1 MTGSA
6 RLRAAPIL
14 LASTLGSLAASSMAD
29 IRADL
34 DRDGVVGG
42 SDLGLMLIAWG
53 PHHRHFADLDL
64 DGEVGASDLAKLLGH
79 WGSTFETAVFTPVFE
94 VDYSGCGNSI
104 PPTGGS
110 GNAAFGTAASP
121 HHAGRVVS
129 TTGYRNITRIEAD
142 VDLSGV
148 NDDFVN
154 AAWYMVSTPMQPIGS
169 AYCDSGGSAPAC
181 DEIDFL
187 ETNANAILQ
196 STVHLDGDQ
205 RFEFAYTAQAD
216 TNCYGWS
223 TLQSDAQ
230 NPTSG
235 THSLLEVVDV
245 AQPFQMVIEFDLVA
259 PRMTVIVSQTIG
271 KKIRQAM
278 VYDSAMVISPANSG
292 GPDPDMSLLPATMAT
307 GWWIL
312 ASMWQGYSPGQYNAY
327 WTNACPWGSLC
338 GGSSHWTLSNVKVTA
353 ESEFGR

>member
-1 MTGSA
+1 MNPRRT
-6 RLRAAPIL
+6 P
-14 LASTLGSLAASSMAD
+14 LACITTLALGLGPVAASAGAD

-34 DRDGVVGG
+34 DRDGIVGG

-53 PHHRHFADLDL
+53 PYHRHFADLDL
-64 DGEVGASDLAKLLGH
+64 YGEVGPADLAALLGL
-79 WGSTFETAVFTPVFE
+79 WGSTFTNEVFTPVFE
-94 VDYSGCGNSI
+94 LDYAQFGNSI
-104 PPTGGS
+104 PPTGGTGS
-110 GNAAFGTAASP
+110 AAFGTASSP

-148 NDDFVN
+148 TDDFVN
-154 AAWYMVSTPMQPIGS
+154 AAWYMVSTPNQPIGA
-169 AYCDSGGSAPAC
+169 AYCDSGGSAAAC

-187 ETNANAILQ
+187 ETNANALLQ
-196 STVHLDGDQ
+196 STVHLDGNQ
-205 RFEFAYTAQAD
+205 RFEFAYTAEAD

-223 TLQSDAQ
+223 ALQSDAQ

-235 THSLLEVVDV
+235 THRLVDVVEV
-245 AQPFQMVIEFDLVA
+245 AQPFQITIEFDLVS
-259 PRMTVIVSQTIG
+259 PRMTVTVSQTIG
-271 KKIRQAM
+271 KQTRQAM

-292 GPDPDMSLLPATMAT
+292 GPDPDMSLLPATMET
-307 GWWIL
+307 GWWLL

-338 GGSSHWTLSNVKVTA
+338 GGTSHWSLSNVRVTA
-353 ESEFGR
+353 ESEIGR